1 MIVINFID
9 IRVRINFMFIIII
22 NKAIVMK
29 NYMVIEDTVTVNFR
43 AKKEIL
49 MVIMVKI
56 LIIMVKMRI
65 IMVMFKIN
73 LKFKAIVI
81 VVD

>member
-1 MIVINFID
+1 
-9 IRVRINFMFIIII
+9 
-22 NKAIVMK
+22 MK

-65 IMVMFKIN
+65 IMVMFKSN